1 MFRRWCQSC
10 FFLTSSRKSA
20 AESFANQTLKVTD
33 VQKNYFQVIQ
43 KFMLQK
49 EIEYLKLVVLC
60 FWRAVW
66 GILARSRRLFDRET
80 YVELD
85 KNLVFKP
92 YFVKVLKFYDIKLLL
107 HFALFFSGQPKLTG
121 GALKFLYTERQVQ

>member
-1 MFRRWCQSC
+1 MSIL
-10 FFLTSSRKSA
+10 FFLSSSRKSA

-66 GILARSRRLFDRET
+66 GILARSRRLCDRET

-92 YFVKVLKFYDIKLLL
+92 YFVKVLKSYEYNLLL
-107 HFALFFSGQPKLTG
+107 HFALFFSG
-121 GALKFLYTERQVQ
+121 

>member
-1 MFRRWCQSC
+1 
-10 FFLTSSRKSA
+10 
-20 AESFANQTLKVTD
+20 
-33 VQKNYFQVIQ
+33 
-43 KFMLQK
+43 MLQK

-85 KNLVFKP
+85 KKFSFKP
-92 YFVKVLKFYDIKLLL
+92 YFVKVLKSYEYNLLL
-107 HFALFFSGQPKLTG
+107 HFALFFSSQPKLTISLSFRNIF
-121 GALKFLYTERQVQ
+121 AILSRLN